1 MHCIILIHR
10 FHHSIR
16 FPNEG
21 LTAQMVYV
29 LAENDGSR
37 DTVNNLG
44 V

>member
-1 MHCIILIHR
+1 MHCIILIHS
-10 FHHSIR
+10 FDNSVR

-37 DTVNNLG
+37 DTFNDLDV
-44 V
+44 